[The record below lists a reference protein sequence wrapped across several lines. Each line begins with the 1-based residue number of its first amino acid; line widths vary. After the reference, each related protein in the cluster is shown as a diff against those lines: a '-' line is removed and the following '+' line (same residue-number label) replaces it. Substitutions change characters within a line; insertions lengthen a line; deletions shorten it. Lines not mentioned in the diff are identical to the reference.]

1 MKILNIISFLGMCV
15 LASLYIV
22 AGLMDHFGNVQ
33 IVSMVDWQD
42 SNFGWHLH
50 FWYAMAMI
58 LCTIAL
64 ALMIVREGRI
74 NKILTVMSSLLIGT
88 VTAIILLVANI
99 KAKNPAIFEKFTGE
113 IVTIVFSMMAIAV
126 VIISNKVNRINKQI
140 SIYNS
145 G

>member
-1 MKILNIISFLGMCV
+1 MKILNIISCLGMGV

-22 AGLMDHFGNVQ
+22 AGLMNHFGNVQ

-50 FWYAMAMI
+50 FWYAMALI
-58 LCTIAL
+58 LSTIAL
-64 ALMIVREGRI
+64 AWMVVRKGKI

-88 VTAIILLVANI
+88 GTAIILLVANS
-99 KAKNPAIFEKFTGE
+99 KGKNPAIFENYTGE

-126 VIISNKVNRINKQI
+126 VIISNKVNHTNKEINI
-140 SIYNS
+140 CNS